1 MFTNCASS
9 ILKSIKGRLP
19 LCSLLKAVTE
29 PLIYSPTSLSA
40 HSSPHVPLLD
50 FSLFTL
56 LSCHWRS
63 VKIAVK
69 GCLLPPRKQAILF
82 CFLLLNVFSSSA
94 NPRVLPFI
102 RYPVNL
108 PSSHTPG
115 HDTPVQVCYHFP
127 LSTRSVIQSSQVFP
141 LQWGYSEM
149 LPHATNVSAFSVSS
163 YLKVIQFVL
172 NFLISFLFRVS
183 LKLGSS
189 ASFISTFLTLCS
201 MVISENTQ
209 QDKFLR
215 ANTKELNK

>member
-9 ILKSIKGRLP
+9 ILKSIKDRLP

-82 CFLLLNVFSSSA
+82 WFLLLNVFPSSA

-102 RYPVNL
+102 PYPVNL

-141 LQWGYSEM
+141 LQ
-149 LPHATNVSAFSVSS
+149 
-163 YLKVIQFVL
+163 
-172 NFLISFLFRVS
+172 
-183 LKLGSS
+183 
-189 ASFISTFLTLCS
+189 
-201 MVISENTQ
+201 
-209 QDKFLR
+209 
-215 ANTKELNK
+215 